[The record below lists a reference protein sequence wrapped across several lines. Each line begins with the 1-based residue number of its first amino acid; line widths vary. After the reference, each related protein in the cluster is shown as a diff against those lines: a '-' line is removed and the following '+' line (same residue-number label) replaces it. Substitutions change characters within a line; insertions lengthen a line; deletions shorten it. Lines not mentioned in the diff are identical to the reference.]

1 MGIWEKPQKRT
12 DDLLL
17 KRLREIRN
25 QKGSRTA
32 ATKPLLDAIIAE
44 ICGSNDTD
52 CNWSETQCA
61 KFFKAAILHYL
72 PDGYDRAQLLA
83 ASGFG
88 PDYEKMT
95 SSATARRSAYYDAH
109 PRYKSNGEPLGI
121 KSLEKPE
128 EKQLLQLAK
137 AMRDAVQDGTIIELL
152 FKAFT
157 EAELRELGLEDLAN
171 QAAQHERT
179 FYADGASLKTEKKIC
194 NLSSIPARFSGRELQ
209 LKQIADNFRNGAHIQ
224 VISGCAG
231 RGKSIMAAEYAR
243 LHSEEYQII
252 CWINCS
258 DRLTII
264 GGVLSFF
271 DQAGIKLSDYS
282 PEKVRNTFLQFFEEN
297 SNWLIIFD
305 NPALTIAKQ
314 QGILESFLP
323 KNHTGHI
330 LIPARACLEPWGAT
344 LVRLDAM
351 TETESAEFLAEAIG
365 EKQQKFGVN
374 DLAKRLGLEPVVLEY
389 AATCIRETK
398 WVTPS
403 IYLHLLEERDFLG
416 VVSQNEGDER
426 KYEAAFYH
434 VLKATFDILI
444 TRLRTH
450 DKFQVDIID
459 AALLEF
465 LTISPYISSGGTIDI
480 VFLSQIF
487 PVFPDIL
494 TRVCRDDGLRKQ
506 FLQKLRGY
514 AFIEV
519 QDGVLLYNDR
529 ARQVA
534 YEYFSEQQVSTLT
547 QIAAA
552 MEAALIATD
561 NNPYIDQERV
571 YIQAAHYVQTV
582 VTGLTTSKPAS
593 FEELQAQ
600 YPHLVALDY
609 YYYHQ

>member
-1 MGIWEKPQKRT
+1 MGFWEKPQKRT

-17 KRLREIRN
+17 KQLREIRN
-25 QKGSRTA
+25 QKGSRIA

-44 ICGSNDTD
+44 ICGSDDTD
-52 CNWSETQCA
+52 YNWSETQCA
-61 KFFKAAILHYL
+61 RFFERAIYHYL
-72 PDGYDRAQLLA
+72 RGHEYLVQLLA
-83 ASGFG
+83 AAGFG
-88 PDYEKMT
+88 SKYENKK
-95 SSATARRSAYYDAH
+95 SAAARRRIFSEDHPEDAGSKDDSTL
-109 PRYKSNGEPLGI
+109 RVREDNLLKELADSMRTEVQNGSI
-121 KSLEKPE
+121 
-128 EKQLLQLAK
+128 
-137 AMRDAVQDGTIIELL
+137 TELL
-152 FKAFT
+152 FTVFT
-157 EAELRELGLEDLAN
+157 EAELRELGLKDLAN
-171 QAAQHERT
+171 QAAQHERM
-179 FYADGASLKTEKKIC
+179 FYANGVSLKTDKKIC
-194 NLSSIPARFSGRELQ
+194 NISTTPARFSGHEIQ
-209 LKQIADNFRNGAHIQ
+209 LKQIADNFRNGAHVQ

-231 RGKSIMAAEYAR
+231 CGKSIMAAEYAR

-271 DQAGIKLSDYS
+271 DHVGIKLPDYS
-282 PEKVRNTFLQFFEEN
+282 PERVRNTFLQFFEEN

-305 NPALTIAKQ
+305 NPALKIAKQ
-314 QGILESFLP
+314 QGILEGFLP

-344 LVRLDAM
+344 LVCLDAM
-351 TETESAEFLAEAIG
+351 TETESVEFLTKATG
-365 EKQQKFGVN
+365 EKQQRLGVN
-374 DLAKRLGLEPVVLEY
+374 DLAKCLGLEPVVLEY
-389 AATCIRETK
+389 TATCIRETK

-403 IYLHLLEERDFLG
+403 IYLHLLEERDFFG
-416 VVSQNEGDER
+416 VVGQDEGDER
-426 KYEAAFYH
+426 KYEATFYH
-434 VLKATFDILI
+434 ALKATFDILI

-450 DKFQVDIID
+450 DKFQVEIVD

-487 PVFPDIL
+487 PVLPNIL

-534 YEYFSEQQVSTLT
+534 YEYFSDQQVSTLT
-547 QIAAA
+547 QIAEA

-561 NNPYIDQERV
+561 KNPYTDQERV
-571 YIQAAHYVQTV
+571 YIQTAHYVRTV
-582 VTGLTTSKPAS
+582 VAGLITSRTVSP
-593 FEELQAQ
+593 EELQAQ
-600 YPHLVALDY
+600 YPHLVALDD

>member
-1 MGIWEKPQKRT
+1 MEFWEKSENRKN
-12 DDLLL
+12 DLLL

-25 QKGSRTA
+25 QKGSRIA
-32 ATKPLLDAIIAE
+32 ATKPLLDAIIAD
-44 ICGSNDTD
+44 ICGLSNANY
-52 CNWSETQCA
+52 NWSEAQCA

-72 PDGYDRAQLLA
+72 PNGYDREQLLA

-88 PDYEKMT
+88 PDYEKIT

-109 PRYKSNGEPLGI
+109 PRLKSNGDPLEV
-121 KSLEKPE
+121 KSLEKIE
-128 EKQLLQLAK
+128 TSQLEQLADS
-137 AMRDAVQDGTIIELL
+137 MRAEVQNGSITELL
-152 FKAFT
+152 FTVFT

-209 LKQIADNFRNGAHIQ
+209 LKQIADNFRNGAHIL

-271 DQAGIKLSDYS
+271 DHVGIKLPDYS
-282 PEKVRNTFLQFFEEN
+282 PERVRNTFLQFFEEN

-314 QGILESFLP
+314 QGILEGFLP

-330 LIPARACLEPWGAT
+330 LISARACLEPWGAT
-344 LVRLDAM
+344 LVCLDAM
-351 TETESAEFLAEAIG
+351 TETESVEFLTEAIG
-365 EKQQKFGVN
+365 EKQQKYGVS
-374 DLAKRLGLEPVVLEY
+374 DLAKCLGLEPVVLEY

-403 IYLHLLEERDFLG
+403 IYLHLLEERDFFG
-416 VVSQNEGDER
+416 VVGQNEGDER
-426 KYEAAFYH
+426 KY
-434 VLKATFDILI
+434 KATFDILI
-444 TRLRTH
+444 TRLRTN
-450 DKFQVDIID
+450 DKFQVDIVD

-487 PVFPDIL
+487 PVLPNIL

-519 QDGVLLYNDR
+519 QDGILLYNER
-529 ARQVA
+529 AREVA
-534 YEYFSEQQVSTLT
+534 YEYFFEQQVSTLT
-547 QIAAA
+547 QVAAA
-552 MEAALIATD
+552 METALIATD
-561 NNPYIDQERV
+561 KNPYIGQERV
-571 YIQAAHYVQTV
+571 YIQAAHYVRTV
-582 VTGLTTSKPAS
+582 VAGLTTSKPAS
-593 FEELQAQ
+593 LEELQTQ
-600 YPHLVALDY
+600 YPHLVALDNY
-609 YYYHQ
+609 YYF

>member
-1 MGIWEKPQKRT
+1 MEFWEKPQKRK

-17 KRLREIRN
+17 KQLRKIRN
-25 QKGSRTA
+25 QRGKRVTD
-32 ATKPLLDAIIAE
+32 TKPLLDAIIAE
-44 ICGSNDTD
+44 ICGLSNVRY
-52 CNWSETQCA
+52 NWSETQCA

-72 PDGYDRAQLLA
+72 PNGYDREQLLA

-88 PDYEKMT
+88 PDYEKIT

-109 PRYKSNGEPLGI
+109 PRLKSNGDPPEV
-121 KSLEKPE
+121 KSLEKRE
-128 EKQLLQLAK
+128 TSQLQQLADT
-137 AMRDAVQDGTIIELL
+137 MRVEVQNGTIAELL
-152 FKAFT
+152 FKVFT
-157 EAELRELGLEDLAN
+157 ETELRELGLDDLAN
-171 QAAQHERT
+171 QAAQHERK

-194 NLSSIPARFSGRELQ
+194 NLGTTPTRFSGREIQ

-224 VISGCAG
+224 VVSGCAG
-231 RGKSIMAAEYAR
+231 RGKSIMAAEYVK

-258 DRLTII
+258 DRLTIT
-264 GGVLSFF
+264 GGVLNFF
-271 DQAGIKLSDYS
+271 DHVGIKLPDYS
-282 PEKVRNTFLQFFEEN
+282 PERVRNTFLQFFEEN

-314 QGILESFLP
+314 QGILEGFLP
-323 KNHTGHI
+323 NNHTGHI

-344 LVRLDAM
+344 LVCLDVM
-351 TETESAEFLAEAIG
+351 TETESVEFLTEAIG
-365 EKQQKFGVN
+365 EKQQKYGVS
-374 DLAKRLGLEPVVLEY
+374 DLAKCLGLEPVVLEY

-403 IYLHLLEERDFLG
+403 IYLHLLEERDFFG
-416 VVSQNEGDER
+416 VVGQNEGDER
-426 KYEAAFYH
+426 KN
-434 VLKATFDILI
+434 KATFDILI

-450 DKFQVDIID
+450 DKFQVDIVD

-465 LTISPYISSGGTIDI
+465 LMISPYICSGGTIDI

-487 PVFPDIL
+487 PVLPNIL

-519 QDGVLLYNDR
+519 QDGVLFYNDR

-534 YEYFSEQQVSTLT
+534 YEYFSDQQVSTLT
-547 QIAAA
+547 QIAEA

-561 NNPYIDQERV
+561 KNPYIDQERV
-571 YIQAAHYVQTV
+571 YIQAAHYVRTV
-582 VTGLTTSKPAS
+582 VAELITSKPAS
-593 FEELQAQ
+593 YEELQTH
-600 YPHLVALDY
+600 YPHLVALDNY
-609 YYYHQ
+609 YYYPQ

>member
-1 MGIWEKPQKRT
+1 MEFWEKSEKREN
-12 DDLLL
+12 DQLL
-17 KRLREIRN
+17 KQLRKIRN
-25 QKGSRTA
+25 QRGKRVTD
-32 ATKPLLDAIIAE
+32 TKPLLDAIIAE
-44 ICGSNDTD
+44 ICGLSNVRY
-52 CNWSETQCA
+52 NWSETQCA
-61 KFFKAAILHYL
+61 RFFERAIYHYWHGHEYL
-72 PDGYDRAQLLA
+72 DQLLA

-88 PDYEKMT
+88 SKYENKM
-95 SSATARRSAYYDAH
+95 SAAARRRIFSEDHPEDAGSKDDSTL
-109 PRYKSNGEPLGI
+109 RAREDNLLEELADSMRAEVQNGSI
-121 KSLEKPE
+121 T
-128 EKQLLQLAK
+128 A
-137 AMRDAVQDGTIIELL
+137 LL
-152 FKAFT
+152 FKVFT
-157 EAELRELGLEDLAN
+157 ETELRELGLEDLAN

-231 RGKSIMAAEYAR
+231 RGKSIMAAEYVK

-258 DRLTII
+258 DRLTIT
-264 GGVLSFF
+264 GGVLNFF
-271 DQAGIKLSDYS
+271 DHVGIKLPDYS
-282 PEKVRNTFLQFFEEN
+282 PERVRNTFLQFFEEN

-314 QGILESFLP
+314 QGILEGFLP

-344 LVRLDAM
+344 LVCLDVM
-351 TETESAEFLAEAIG
+351 TETESVEFLTEAIG
-365 EKQQKFGVN
+365 EKQQKYGVS
-374 DLAKRLGLEPVVLEY
+374 DLAKCLGLEPVVLEY

-403 IYLHLLEERDFLG
+403 IYLHLLEERDFFG
-416 VVSQNEGDER
+416 VVGQNEGDER
-426 KYEAAFYH
+426 KY
-434 VLKATFDILI
+434 KATFDILI

-450 DKFQVDIID
+450 DKFQVDIVD

-465 LTISPYISSGGTIDI
+465 LMISPYICSGGTIDI

-487 PVFPDIL
+487 PVLPNIL

-519 QDGVLLYNDR
+519 QDGVLFYNDR

-534 YEYFSEQQVSTLT
+534 YEYFSDQQVSTLT
-547 QIAAA
+547 QIAEA
-552 MEAALIATD
+552 MEAALVATD
-561 NNPYIDQERV
+561 KNPYTDQERV
-571 YIQAAHYVQTV
+571 YIQAVHYVRTV
-582 VTGLTTSKPAS
+582 VVGLITSKPAS
-593 FEELQAQ
+593 FEELQTQ
-600 YPHLVALDY
+600 YPHLVALDDHY
-609 YYYHQ
+609 YSKN

>member
-1 MGIWEKPQKRT
+1 MEFWEKPQKRK

-17 KRLREIRN
+17 KQLRKIRN
-25 QKGSRTA
+25 QRGKRVTD
-32 ATKPLLDAIIAE
+32 TKPLLDAIIAE
-44 ICGSNDTD
+44 ICGLSNVRY
-52 CNWSETQCA
+52 NWSETQCA
-61 KFFKAAILHYL
+61 RFFERAIYHYL
-72 PDGYDRAQLLA
+72 HGHEYLDQLLA

-88 PDYEKMT
+88 SKYENKM
-95 SSATARRSAYYDAH
+95 SAAARRRIFSEDHPEDAGSKDDSTL
-109 PRYKSNGEPLGI
+109 RAREDNLLEELADSMRAEVQNGSI
-121 KSLEKPE
+121 T
-128 EKQLLQLAK
+128 A
-137 AMRDAVQDGTIIELL
+137 LL
-152 FKAFT
+152 FKVFT
-157 EAELRELGLEDLAN
+157 ETELRELGLEDLAN

-231 RGKSIMAAEYAR
+231 RGKSIMAAEYVK

-258 DRLTII
+258 DRLTIT
-264 GGVLSFF
+264 GGVLNFF
-271 DQAGIKLSDYS
+271 DHVGIKLPDYS
-282 PEKVRNTFLQFFEEN
+282 PERVRNTFLQFFEEN

-314 QGILESFLP
+314 QGILEGFLP

-344 LVRLDAM
+344 LVCLDVM
-351 TETESAEFLAEAIG
+351 TETESVEFLTEAIG
-365 EKQQKFGVN
+365 EKQQKYGVS
-374 DLAKRLGLEPVVLEY
+374 DLAKCLGLEPVVLEY

-403 IYLHLLEERDFLG
+403 IYLHLLEERDFFG
-416 VVSQNEGDER
+416 VVGQNEGDER
-426 KYEAAFYH
+426 KY
-434 VLKATFDILI
+434 KATFDILI

-450 DKFQVDIID
+450 DKFQVDIVD

-465 LTISPYISSGGTIDI
+465 LMISPYICSGGTIDI

-487 PVFPDIL
+487 PVLPNIL

-519 QDGVLLYNDR
+519 QDGVLFYNDR

-534 YEYFSEQQVSTLT
+534 YEYFSDQQVSTLT
-547 QIAAA
+547 QIAEA
-552 MEAALIATD
+552 MEAALVATD
-561 NNPYIDQERV
+561 KNPYTDQERV
-571 YIQAAHYVQTV
+571 YIQAAHYVRTV
-582 VTGLTTSKPAS
+582 VVGLITSKPAS
-593 FEELQAQ
+593 FEELQTQ
-600 YPHLVALDY
+600 YPHLVALDDHY
-609 YYYHQ
+609 YSKN